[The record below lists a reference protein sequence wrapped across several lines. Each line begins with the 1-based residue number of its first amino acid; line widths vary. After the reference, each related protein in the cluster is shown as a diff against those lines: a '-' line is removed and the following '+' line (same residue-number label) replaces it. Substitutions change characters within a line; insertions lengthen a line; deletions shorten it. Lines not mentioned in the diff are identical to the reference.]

1 MQYSYR
7 QEVTNFPDQAERV
20 VISSVS
26 REGSR
31 SLQADS
37 ANDAFWQEKDLYYP
51 LYLVDFVGPGY
62 RMPSEQSFTGSKMN
76 FSHARAVLDAFQ
88 ECNWGSRRS
97 RRAASTLQTSV
108 IALIA
113 ILMAA
118 SPLFGQGGEPIPS
131 HHEVAAASAST
142 AGSSY
147 IPVDSWIYSAAMRL
161 YYLGYLP
168 TAYIGLRPWTRASLA
183 HMLTLSQESIQST
196 YAPAEAIEI
205 NARLR
210 KELGPELLGDRS
222 PSLRAASVYTRVR
235 EINGNILNDS
245 FHVGQTIVN
254 DYGRPDEPGFNNL
267 TGLSAEAQDGR
278 FSLIVRA
285 EYQHA
290 PSATGYSPAVL
301 AQLAAIDGTPD
312 VQQTTI
318 PFGVI
323 SGQDRS
329 QIVEA
334 NASVHLLGHEI
345 SFGKSDEWLGPALG
359 ASMGWSNNAED
370 IYSFRINRVE
380 PLYVPGL
387 SRYLGLFRYDFMVG
401 SLKGHAYP
409 NDPWIHMEKITM
421 KTTPDIE
428 IGFMR
433 TVIWGG
439 HGQPCLQPDGT
450 FLPCDVPVTLHT
462 FLRSFFSVT
471 APQPAIKFSRNNPGA
486 RFSTFD
492 FTWRTP
498 WDHHLVTL
506 YLDSFAHDNVF
517 PISNMGRSGLRPG
530 VYIARLPGLPRM
542 DFRAEG
548 VTTNVHDPESEEG
561 RLLMWENAQ
570 MQGYTNKGFILGD
583 WIGRESTGGQAWLT
597 WHLRPDQ
604 QIQLQYRRAKAAN
617 DFIPGGSTQNDL
629 SADFVVRPFKSFEIK
644 ANIQGELWKAP
655 LIAQGQQT
663 NVVGT
668 IQLTYFLH
676 KE

>member
-1 MQYSYR
+1 MKGH
-7 QEVTNFPDQAERV
+7 VFCA
-20 VISSVS
+20 
-26 REGSR
+26 
-31 SLQADS
+31 
-37 ANDAFWQEKDLYYP
+37 KDLYYP
-51 LYLVDFVGPGY
+51 LVVDFVGSGY
-62 RMPSEQSFTGSKMN
+62 RMPSEQSFPGFRVHSLLA
-76 FSHARAVLDAFQ
+76 SRAVDSIVSCL
-88 ECNWGSRRS
+88 SPSLVR
-97 RRAASTLQTSV
+97 
-108 IALIA
+108 A
-113 ILMAA
+113 ILVSSLLLQVFAT
-118 SPLFGQGGEPIPS
+118 PLLAQSGEPIPS
-131 HHEVAAASAST
+131 HHEVAAASTNT
-142 AGSSY
+142 AGSAY
-147 IPVDSWIYSAAMRL
+147 IPVDSWIYSAATRL

-168 TAYIGLRPWTRASLA
+168 TAYLGMRPWTRASLA
-183 HMLTLSQESIQST
+183 HMLSLSQESLQPT

-210 KELGPELLGDRS
+210 KELAPELAGDHFATVRS
-222 PSLRAASVYTRVR
+222 ASVYTRVR
-235 EINGNILNDS
+235 EINGSILNDS
-245 FHVGQTIVN
+245 FHLGQTIVN
-254 DYGRPDEPGFNNL
+254 DYGRPNERGFNNIS
-267 TGLSAEAQDGR
+267 GISGEAQSGR

-290 PSATGYSPAVL
+290 PSAVGYSPSVL
-301 AQLAAIDGTPD
+301 AQLAAIDATPD
-312 VQQTTI
+312 VPQSTI
-318 PFGVI
+318 PSGLI
-323 SGQDRS
+323 AGQDNSR
-329 QIVEA
+329 IVEA

-359 ASMGWSNNAED
+359 ASMGWSNNAEN

-387 SRYLGLFRYDFMVG
+387 SRYVGLFRYDFLVG

-409 NDPWIHMEKITM
+409 NDPWIHMEKISM

-450 FLPCDVPVTLHT
+450 FLPCTVPVTVGT

-471 APQPAIKFSRNNPGA
+471 APQPAIKFSRQNPGA
-486 RFSTFD
+486 RFTTFD
-492 FTWRTP
+492 FSWRTP

-530 VYIARLPGLPRM
+530 VYIARLPGLPRV

-548 VTTNVHDPESEEG
+548 VTTNVHDPESSQG

-570 MQGYTNKGFILGD
+570 VQGYTNKGFILGD

-604 QIQLQYRRAKAAN
+604 QIQLQYRRAKAAD
-617 DFIPGGSTQNDL
+617 DFIPGGTTQNDL
-629 SADFVVRPFKSFEIK
+629 SADFVLRPLKNLEVR
-644 ANIQGELWKAP
+644 ANVQGELWKAP
-655 LIAQGQQT
+655 LLAQGQQG

>member
-1 MQYSYR
+1 MHSLHAYL
-7 QEVTNFPDQAERV
+7 VMDA
-20 VISSVS
+20 VIPSPPSPSVS
-26 REGSR
+26 RSAVR
-31 SLQADS
+31 ASL
-37 ANDAFWQEKDLYYP
+37 
-51 LYLVDFVGPGY
+51 
-62 RMPSEQSFTGSKMN
+62 
-76 FSHARAVLDAFQ
+76 
-88 ECNWGSRRS
+88 
-97 RRAASTLQTSV
+97 
-108 IALIA
+108 
-113 ILMAA
+113 
-118 SPLFGQGGEPIPS
+118 LFGLLASLGATPLLAQRSEPTPS
-131 HHEVAAASAST
+131 HQEVAAASAST
-142 AGSSY
+142 AGSAY
-147 IPVDSWIYSAAMRL
+147 IPVDSWVYSAATRL

-168 TAYIGLRPWTRASLA
+168 TAYMGLRPWTRASLA
-183 HMLTLSQESIQST
+183 HMLSLSQESIQST

-205 NARLR
+205 DARLR
-210 KELGPELLGDRS
+210 KELAPELAGDRS

-235 EINGNILNDS
+235 EINGTILNDS

-267 TGLSAEAQDGR
+267 TGISAEAQAGR
-278 FSLIVRA
+278 FSLIVRT
-285 EYQHA
+285 EYQHSPA
-290 PSATGYSPAVL
+290 AIGYSPSVL
-301 AQLAAIDGTPD
+301 AQLAAIDATPD
-312 VQQTTI
+312 VSQTTI
-318 PFGVI
+318 PAQHI
-323 SGQDRS
+323 PGQDIS
-329 QIVEA
+329 QVVEA

-345 SFGKSDEWLGPALG
+345 SFGKSDQWQSPALG
-359 ASMGWSNNAED
+359 ASMGWSNNAPD

-387 SRYLGLFRYDFMVG
+387 SRYVGLFRYDFMVG

-409 NDPWIHMEKITM
+409 NDPWIHEEKISM
-421 KTTPDIE
+421 KPTPDLE

-433 TVIWGG
+433 SVIWGG

-450 FLPCDVPVTLHT
+450 FLPCTVPITVKT

-471 APQPAIKFSRNNPGA
+471 APQPAVKFSTKNPGA

-492 FTWRTP
+492 FSWRTP
-498 WDHHLVTL
+498 WDNHLVTL

-517 PISNMGRSGLRPG
+517 PISNLGRSGLRPG
-530 VYIARLPGLPRM
+530 VYLARLPGLPRV

-548 VTTNVHDPESEEG
+548 VTTNVHDPESSQG

-604 QIQLQYRRAKAAN
+604 QIQLQYRRAKAAS
-617 DFIPGGSTQNDL
+617 DFIPGGTTQNDL
-629 SADFVVRPFKSFEIK
+629 SADFVLRPFKNFEIK

-655 LIAQGQQT
+655 LLAQGQQK
-663 NVVGT
+663 NVVST